1 MLTYLLLATAV
12 AACITPTGYALG
24 SFITSGRIRDEEFWA
39 GAAGEDLA
47 TGVRRFV
54 IAHLPKCDAQEEVVI
69 AVADLERLHEL
80 ADASDQ
86 AAGNP
91 LPPMHFTRRVLKA
104 VAQRRQS
111 RITER
116 IAA

>member
-1 MLTYLLLATAV
+1 MLTYLMLATAV
-12 AACITPTGYALG
+12 AACITPTGCALG
-24 SFITSGRIRDEEFWA
+24 SFITSGRIREEKFFS

-54 IAHLPKCDAQEEVVI
+54 VAHLPKSDTQEEVVI

-91 LPPMHFTRRVLKA
+91 LPPMHFTRRVLRT
-104 VAQRRQS
+104 VAERRAA
-111 RITER
+111 RMTER